1 MTRSKTELI
10 EAIHLR
16 TGQDKEELA
25 KLQKFKLCMI
35 LDDLRESEEAAQQ
48 HKVSSSDDEA
58 SADLAHRIGVMVK
71 IKSLKKE

>member
-48 HKVSSSDDEA
+48 HKVSSDDEA